1 MEHTTPIEETLE
13 TYQKIIESSPLPVQ
27 KQYELA
33 YVLWEWLEKGRSIKS
48 FPKEIEK
55 YHNKIITK
63 SNIPNAFLPEEHLF
77 ETMIKQFRKSYE
89 VLIDAT
95 QSLID
100 QIEEGIDEN
109 HLVYYKKQRINW
121 VQAKAKI
128 IKSLRSTIST
138 IITYIEWLED
148 ATPTSLEE
156 PGYSYVNWTRWRS
169 TFSIMKKLHNHTRYL
184 NQSISISKE
193 KDLEEAK
200 KLKTANIL
208 NQDHYYNTTHHRAT
222 HKLEATK
229 FSVIKE
235 LEKINQLRSNWY
247 LAGNRRNPK
256 YIESIQS
263 ELTMMH
269 KSIDHFRKGINENF
283 SLEAKEEPKN
293 S

>member
-156 PGYSYVNWTRWRS
+156 PGYSYVNWTRW
-169 TFSIMKKLHNHTRYL
+169 
-184 NQSISISKE
+184 
-193 KDLEEAK
+193 
-200 KLKTANIL
+200 
-208 NQDHYYNTTHHRAT
+208 TTT
-222 HKLEATK
+222 LL
-229 FSVIKE
+229 I
-235 LEKINQLRSNWY
+235 
-247 LAGNRRNPK
+247 
-256 YIESIQS
+256 IEQP
-263 ELTMMH
+263 T
-269 KSIDHFRKGINENF
+269 N
-283 SLEAKEEPKN
+283 
-293 S
+293 